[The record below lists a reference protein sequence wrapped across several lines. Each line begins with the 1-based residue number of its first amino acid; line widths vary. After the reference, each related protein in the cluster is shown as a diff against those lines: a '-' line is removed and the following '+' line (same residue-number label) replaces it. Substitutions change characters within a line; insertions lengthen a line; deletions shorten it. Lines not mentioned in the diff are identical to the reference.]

1 MHDKRDEITRLLNS
15 PDVASPEAQQ
25 RLFQILYTELR
36 RRAAAQMRH
45 ERPDH
50 TFSPTALV
58 HEVWMRLAPGGARFE
73 SRHHFL
79 AVCAQAMRRLLVDH
93 ARARKA
99 ARRGPNAAIIRL
111 DDGIDVAMPLPD
123 EQMLALDEALSR
135 LAQLSPRAA
144 KVIELRFFGGLT
156 ETEIATLLKLARRTV
171 NRDWDMAR
179 AWLYKEITGSGA
191 G

>member
-1 MHDKRDEITRLLNS
+1 MS
-15 PDVASPEAQQ
+15 GS
-25 RLFQILYTELR
+25 
-36 RRAAAQMRH
+36 
-45 ERPDH
+45 
-50 TFSPTALV
+50 
-58 HEVWMRLAPGGARFE
+58 
-73 SRHHFL
+73 
-79 AVCAQAMRRLLVDH
+79 
-93 ARARKA
+93 RARKA